1 MMSEQTLIQYA
12 PYILIIVAFL
22 IQYKIFVTP
31 SEFKDAL
38 EKKADI
44 EIVNAKLDKYVL
56 RELFELAISQQKE
69 DIADMKDKIDKI
81 YDKIMNV

>member
-1 MMSEQTLIQYA
+1 MTEQTLIQYA
-12 PYILIIVAFL
+12 PYIVIIIAFL
-22 IQYKIFVTP
+22 VQYKIFVTP
-31 SEFKDAL
+31 AEFKEAL

-44 EIVNAKLDKYVL
+44 EIIESKLEKYVL
-56 RELFELAISQQKE
+56 KELFELAISQQKE